1 MKKIGIGIGCALLL
15 CGMTALTG
23 CGSEPSAPSASEVV
37 SSEAVSETTSSE
49 AISSVAGESTPAQTT
64 LELGDQLKKPEI
76 GEEIA
81 VIETTQGA
89 IKMRLFPQAAPKT
102 VKNFKQLAESGFYDG
117 LDFHRII
124 DGFMIQTGQG
134 SADDSIYGGSFE
146 DEFSDALLNLRGAVS
161 MANTGVANTNTTQF
175 FINQTTAEQFAGNG
189 GWDYMKQGYE
199 VYQSNPDGF
208 TQTYGAWVDL
218 SKAGEKVEELYTKY
232 GGSPTLDGAYSTT
245 GRGHTVFGQVFE
257 GMDVVDKIAKAKV
270 DSNNAPISEDYKIE
284 SVSFTTYEG

>member
-23 CGSEPSAPSASEVV
+23 CGSESSAPSASEVV

-49 AISSVAGESTPAQTT
+49 AISSAAGESTPAQTT

-81 VIETTQGA
+81 VIKTTQGT

-102 VKNFKQLAESGFYDG
+102 VENFKQLAESGFYDG

-134 SADDSIYGGSFE
+134 STDDSIYGGSFE

-175 FINQTTAEQFAGNG
+175 FINQTTAEQFAANG

-218 SKAGEKVEELYTKY
+218 SKAGEKVEELYTI
-232 GGSPTLDGAYSTT
+232 P
-245 GRGHTVFGQVFE
+245 
-257 GMDVVDKIAKAKV
+257 
-270 DSNNAPISEDYKIE
+270 
-284 SVSFTTYEG
+284 